1 MLQLIINSNLLR
13 EIDDRALINRYARF
27 CYENEESVTND
38 TLIQQNLEQL
48 LDWDKNGESGVPIY
62 CSKFE
67 SIKRKDWP
75 QLIQFIKDSGE
86 EIRYISYHHVKK
98 KRLKSV
104 KEILDAI
111 ELKEKHN
118 KERFSDPEYKVSGR
132 GRKARTCEYNGKV
145 YKSRQECIYKEG
157 ITKNQ
162 LYQYLKKTGQI

>member
-1 MLQLIINSNLLR
+1 MIQLIINSNLLR

-27 CYENEESVTND
+27 CYENEESVTD
-38 TLIQQNLEQL
+38 DVLIQQNLTKL
-48 LDWDKNGESGVPIY
+48 LDWDENGESGIPIY

-75 QLIQFIKDSGE
+75 RLIQFIKDNSE
-86 EIRYISYHHVKK
+86 EIRYISYRHVKRK
-98 KRLKSV
+98 KLESV
-104 KEILDAI
+104 KEVLDAI

-118 KERFSDPEYKVSGR
+118 EERFSDPDYKVSGR
-132 GRKARTCEYNGKV
+132 GKKAKICEYNGKI

-162 LYQYLKKTGQI
+162 LYQYLKKTGQV